1 MIKQMAIAI
10 ASHGCNNLG
19 HLLVTPIRLLMHHF
33 HFLYLS
39 VQFSP
44 FSEKIKKTSDKKF
57 EVFGKCTIK
66 VCYF

>member
-19 HLLVTPIRLLMHHF
+19 HLVTPIRLLMHHF
-33 HFLYLS
+33 LYLS
-39 VQFSP
+39 VKFSP